1 MNNTTTRPED
11 LFDARELPC
20 EIKRPAVIARCCQ
33 LPLGRSF
40 IFLNGH
46 DPVPLRRHLDQMY
59 PGCFTWEPLASDDAD
74 AVRLRV
80 TKTAEPA
87 GGFGD
92 EAASFSCS

>member
-1 MNNTTTRPED
+1 MPDTTTLPED

-46 DPVPLRRHLDQMY
+46 DPVPLRRHLDQTY
-59 PGCFTWEPLASDDAD
+59 PGCFRWEPLACEEAD
-74 AVRLRV
+74 AIRLRV

-87 GGFGD
+87 GGFG
-92 EAASFSCS
+92 EAANFSCS